1 MNYANGIFVNSNR
14 SINFTLTTK
23 HHCHSFIYSY
33 RFIFHILTTSSKS
46 VLTYADNTKIILTN
60 LFKLDQVIF
69 IINLHPKIWPQHYL
83 VMRLAVS
90 LQFNLCVRI
99 ICEGNDNKTYM
110 SFSKKPS
117 KVTEDFRKKKIVTN
131 EAWRNRINKDTL
143 SYQLFIIHFSFFSHQ
158 STEILKFTYNDSI
171 TFLVNMQSQNLFSS
185 QSTNLV
191 NIASPFSKWADW
203 WGGGL
208 GSIKFYFSLS
218 TGNISIW
225 EIPFLKAVSIHQAR
239 KKMIPDNLNCS
250 RKEYEIKESK

>member
-60 LFKLDQVIF
+60 LFTLDQVIF

-117 KVTEDFRKKKIVTN
+117 KVTEDFRKKKDCHKWSLK
-131 EAWRNRINKDTL
+131 EQNKQRHFKL
-143 SYQLFIIHFSFFSHQ
+143 SAVY
-158 STEILKFTYNDSI
+158 Y
-171 TFLVNMQSQNLFSS
+171 TFL
-185 QSTNLV
+185 
-191 NIASPFSKWADW
+191 I
-203 WGGGL
+203 
-208 GSIKFYFSLS
+208 FSLI
-218 TGNISIW
+218 NQLR
-225 EIPFLKAVSIHQAR
+225 F
-239 KKMIPDNLNCS
+239 
-250 RKEYEIKESK
+250 